1 MNLYRAIRRG
11 TIFKVLAGRE
21 PFFWVGKRPAV
32 VELGTKFAQWAA
44 DESRLSASTTVLSVG
59 LGEDVSFELALIE
72 RYGCRVFGFDP
83 TPASVQYLATSVA
96 HPLFTAYPVAVADYE
111 GTMTFS
117 LPPDS
122 TADRVNASGVAD
134 YGSAADRGVVLPCV
148 TLEGALRL
156 CKVSAVDVLK
166 LDIEGAEYAV
176 FAQALSK
183 GWLDGVSQVLVEFHH
198 FLPGLTVS
206 QTKQCIA
213 DLQKAGFRI
222 DWIGR
227 TNHEYLFTRQQLAA

>member
-11 TIFKVLAGRE
+11 TIFKVLSGRE
-21 PFFWVGKRPAV
+21 PFFWGARRPGV

-44 DESRLSASTTVLSVG
+44 DESRLSPSTTVLSVG

-83 TPASVQYLATSVA
+83 TPASVQYLAKSVSN
-96 HPLFTAYPVAVADYE
+96 PRFKAYPVAVADYE

-122 TADRVNASGVAD
+122 TADLVNASAVAD
-134 YGSAADRGVVLPCV
+134 YGRAADSGLALPCV

-156 CKVSAVDVLK
+156 CAVSAVDILK

-176 FAQALSK
+176 LAQAMSK
-183 GWLDGVSQVLVEFHH
+183 GWLDGVSQLLVEFHH
-198 FLPGLTVS
+198 FLPGLSVS
-206 QTKQCIA
+206 QTRQCIA
-213 DLQKAGFRI
+213 SLQQAGFRI

-227 TNHEYLFTRQQLAA
+227 TNHEYLFTRQRLAA